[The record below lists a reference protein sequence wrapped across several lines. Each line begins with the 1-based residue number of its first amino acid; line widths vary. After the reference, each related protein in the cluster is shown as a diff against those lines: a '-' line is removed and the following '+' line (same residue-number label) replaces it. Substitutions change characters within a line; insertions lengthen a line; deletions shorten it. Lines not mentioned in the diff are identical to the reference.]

1 MVRLWY
7 SSLEGRV
14 ASYYRYQVS
23 VYLYDAGDYA
33 LDQQIEAMWYC
44 LTRSFKVWRQGA
56 GPAGGRSPALGFASS
71 RLSFP
76 SLMWSSSM
84 SSSSPN
90 ANLKG

>member
-7 SSLEGRV
+7 SSLDGRV
-14 ASYYRYQVS
+14 ASYYRDQVS
-23 VYLYDAGDYA
+23 VHLYEASDDT
-33 LDQQIEAMWYC
+33 LDQQNETMWYC

-56 GPAGGRSPALGFASS
+56 GPAGDGSPALMFARS
-71 RLSFP
+71 RLWFP
-76 SLMWSSSM
+76 SLMWSSWM